1 MGRGLPLGYFVGSI
15 LVFKKAKWI
24 VNATTVIIVNKTN
37 ISTPV
42 VLVSSKRLFSKCAKI
57 FGLSMS
63 VWFLSWY
70 PVVKSSVVVF
80 DGYVVWIPS
89 LEMTMNPN
97 FCDYKRVMHT
107 LKTRLS
113 FVIQ

>member
-1 MGRGLPLGYFVGSI
+1 M
-15 LVFKKAKWI
+15 
-24 VNATTVIIVNKTN
+24 IIVNKTN

-42 VLVSSKRLFSKCAKI
+42 VLVSSKWLFSECAKF

-70 PVVKSSVVVF
+70 PVVTWVKSSVVVF